1 MIVREKKHIIQ
12 MLFTWKGSV
21 LKKIYPTL
29 IAIFSFSWLVY
40 YFHYR
45 FTDVII
51 PLNIGAFALV
61 GISLAVFLGFCN
73 TAAYDRFWEGRKQ
86 WGNLVIQTRSLT
98 YQIQHFIK
106 EDQSFSKEDKK
117 EAVNLIIAFCYAF
130 NYQLREKEDHTKLQN
145 YLSKDI
151 YQVMMTKRFKPSYL
165 LSVLTDWLSQQYK
178 EGRIDSM
185 VLVGMNEKIN
195 EISGVLAA
203 CERIVH
209 TKIPFTYSIILHR
222 TVYIYC
228 FILPFGLIDVIVW
241 TMPFFVT
248 FVAYTYI
255 ALDAVV
261 SEIAEPFGEEDNDLA
276 LDQIC
281 ANIEYALAE
290 ISQLPLPEIIVPD
303 DNYHVS

>member
-1 MIVREKKHIIQ
+1 M
-12 MLFTWKGSV
+12 
-21 LKKIYPTL
+21 
-29 IAIFSFSWLVY
+29 
-40 YFHYR
+40 
-45 FTDVII
+45 
-51 PLNIGAFALV
+51 
-61 GISLAVFLGFCN
+61 
-73 TAAYDRFWEGRKQ
+73 
-86 WGNLVIQTRSLT
+86 
-98 YQIQHFIK
+98 
-106 EDQSFSKEDKK
+106 
-117 EAVNLIIAFCYAF
+117 NLIIAFCYAF

-303 DNYHVS
+303 HNYQVS

>member
-1 MIVREKKHIIQ
+1 MIVREKKHIVQ

-29 IAIFSFSWLVY
+29 IAIFGFSWLVY
-40 YFHYR
+40 WLHYK
-45 FTDVII
+45 FPHIII

-61 GISLAVFLGFCN
+61 GISLAIFLGFCN
-73 TAAYDRFWEGRKQ
+73 NAAYDRFWEGRKQ

-98 YQIQHFIK
+98 YQILHFIK
-106 EDQSFSKEDKK
+106 EDEYFGPKDKQVG
-117 EAVNLIIAFCYAF
+117 VNLIIAFCYAF
-130 NYQLREKEDHTKLQN
+130 NYQLRAKDDHTTLKA
-145 YLSKDI
+145 YLSTERYEK
-151 YQVMMTKRFKPSYL
+151 MLTMRFKPSFL
-165 LSVLTDWLSQQYK
+165 LSELTQWLSQQFS
-178 EGRIDSM
+178 EGRIDSIVM
-185 VLVGMNEKIN
+185 VGMNEKIN

-209 TKIPFTYSIILHR
+209 TKIPFTYSNLLHR
-222 TVYIYC
+222 TGYIYC

-241 TMPFFVT
+241 AMPFFVT

-261 SEIAEPFGEEDNDLA
+261 AEISEPFGLEDNDLP

-290 ISQLPLPEIIVPD
+290 LSDLPLPEIILPD
-303 DNYHVS
+303 SNYQVT